1 MRSGIGFAK
10 QRKLIFFLCGGE
22 GMQLTRGGDYG
33 IRGVLY
39 LAQQPAGH
47 FIPLE
52 AIAAA
57 EDLPTPFLA
66 KVLQALT
73 RVGIVEARRGAGG
86 GFCLAKPPRE
96 ITLLAIIEA
105 LEGPLALNCC
115 LRGPGACPR
124 QPICPVYA
132 VWRRAQAR
140 LAEVLQSANMEDL
153 ARAALTLRRRHDSRC
168 GSMWWKR

>member
-1 MRSGIGFAK
+1 
-10 QRKLIFFLCGGE
+10 
-22 GMQLTRGGDYG
+22 MQLTRSGEYG

-39 LAQQPAGH
+39 LAQQPAGQC
-47 FIPLE
+47 IPLE
-52 AIAAA
+52 AIAVA
-57 EDLPTPFLA
+57 EELPAPFVA
-66 KVLQALT
+66 KVFQALT
-73 RVGIVEARRGAGG
+73 RAGIVESHRGMGG
-86 GFCLAKPPRE
+86 GFCLAKPARE

-153 ARAALTLRRRHDSRC
+153 ARAARALRRREAVTETSV
-168 GSMWWKR
+168 